1 MERCCL
7 VVLDLRVQ
15 TKLCIKSHQC
25 DPQVVDTLRWSP
37 VYLMVDPV
45 LDYMELS
52 ELLSE
57 TQKDGLKH
65 ITSIFPF
72 LLLLFVKIKIF

>member
-1 MERCCL
+1 MQRSCL

-15 TKLCIKSHQC
+15 TALYKKIISVTA
-25 DPQVVDTLRWSP
+25 QVVDKLCWSP
-37 VYLMVDPV
+37 AYLMVDPV

-57 TQKDGLKH
+57 T
-65 ITSIFPF
+65 
-72 LLLLFVKIKIF
+72 